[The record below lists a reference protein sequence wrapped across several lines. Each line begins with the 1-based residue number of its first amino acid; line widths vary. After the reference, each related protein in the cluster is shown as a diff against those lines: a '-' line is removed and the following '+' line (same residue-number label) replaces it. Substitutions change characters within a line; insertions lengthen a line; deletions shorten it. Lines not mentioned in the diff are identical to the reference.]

1 VTVAVVEALL
11 PRLSVTV
18 KLADVYGVTPGANV
32 LEVVAVPEV
41 PLLWL
46 PVSVYPSGHTHLHV

>member
-1 VTVAVVEALL
+1 MTVAVAEALL
-11 PRLSVTV
+11 PRLSVTL

-32 LEVVAVPEV
+32 LEVVAVPDV

-46 PVSVYPSGHTHLHV
+46 PVCV